1 MLGSLESLHRW
12 LATTEDDRQIRRRLK
27 VLAAGGE
34 STNYTVTT
42 YTSDIKVC
50 ARVLVF
56 AILFVAPTPATSRW
70 VHVLLYLLFCLSLC
84 VCFCGLGHPQAPL
97 SWVSGSVQLSWCKQ
111 GDDGVL
117 LLSRMME
124 THSWL
129 AFFLNSVTRQAKPF
143 AIVCCRSSLGSS
155 QVLQNSTTSI
165 VKSEPLHPESLNPSI
180 SPVLPKN
187 LLKTATATT

>member
-1 MLGSLESLHRW
+1 MTARSVAGSRCW
-12 LATTEDDRQIRRRLK
+12 RQGARAPTTLSQ
-27 VLAAGGE
+27 
-34 STNYTVTT
+34 
-42 YTSDIKVC
+42 
-50 ARVLVF
+50 
-56 AILFVAPTPATSRW
+56 PTPATSRCA
-70 VHVLLYLLFCLSLC
+70 HVFWYLLFCLSHLHQRHQGGCTCFCICYFVCLC
-84 VCFCGLGHPQAPL
+84 VFVSAVWGTPQAPL